1 MCEQAHYNLD
11 QLGDYYLIDVAK
23 GVENERAKYL
33 KKYEL
38 VNIYDDNYY
47 DQDSLSYY
55 DSQ

>member
-1 MCEQAHYNLD
+1 MCEQARYNLD